1 LDSAIE
7 YTLWFIFSIAV
18 GLLLLNFVFNVDYD
32 EFAQT
37 IKGAFSDEKQVTLEP
52 KDLNE
57 TILIS
62 LDFWKS
68 CGYGEVDKSLT
79 IRYNDTMALTF
90 QTYFNFITDYNL
102 CHVIKTTSPAFPNCG
117 NVDELNMSLVST
129 SINSDKIIELRCNST
144 LKQLFIIS

>member
-1 LDSAIE
+1 MDSAIE
-7 YTLWFIFSIAV
+7 YILWFIFSITV
-18 GLLLLNFVFNVDYD
+18 GILLLNFVFNVNYD

-37 IKGAFSDEKQVTLEP
+37 IKGAFNDEKQITLEP
-52 KDLNE
+52 KNLNE

-79 IRYNDTMALTF
+79 IRYNDTDTLSL
-90 QTYFNFITDYNL
+90 QNYFNFITDYNL
-102 CHVIKTTSPAFPNCG
+102 CHIIKTASPAFPNCG
-117 NVDELNMSLVST
+117 GVDELNMSLANT
-129 SINSDKIIELRCNST
+129 PINTDKIIELRCNST